1 MIKRFSMTEF
11 ALAEQNIFE
20 DEEKT
25 KGSWRAASSIDF

>member
-1 MIKRFSMTEF
+1 MEF
-11 ALAEQNIFE
+11 ALTEQNIFE